1 MAYDYLI
8 KLYLDYTNNYLTLAK
23 FAEHHCISVTIARK
37 LIGLGEYYNEHG
49 PELQINSWYKR

>member
-23 FAEHHCISVTIARK
+23 FAEHHCISEVDARK
-37 LIGLGEYYNEHG
+37 LIDLGKSYNEHG
-49 PELQINSWYKR
+49 PEL

>member
-23 FAEHHCISVTIARK
+23 FAEHHCITEVDARK
-37 LIGLGEYYNEHG
+37 LIDLGKYYNEHG
-49 PELQINSWYKR
+49 PELQINP